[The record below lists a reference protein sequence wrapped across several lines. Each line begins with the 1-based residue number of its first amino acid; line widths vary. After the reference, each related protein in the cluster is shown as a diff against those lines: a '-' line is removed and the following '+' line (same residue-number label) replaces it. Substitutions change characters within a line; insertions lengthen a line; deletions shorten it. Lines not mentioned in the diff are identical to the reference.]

1 MTQQFSFQATENA
14 GMLYLVPTPIGN
26 LEDITFRA
34 VRILQE
40 AEYILAEDTRQTKKL
55 TQHYQIDTPL
65 ESYHE
70 HNKRQKQ
77 EKILQWLTEGRQV
90 AMVSDAGTPLV
101 SDPGDE
107 LVQECIAQGIPV
119 VPLPGASA
127 LLPALTASG
136 LGGGG
141 FYFHGFLPRKKKDIR
156 TVLHQLPSGVPI
168 VLYESPYRLLGTIY
182 FLQEEWGDVPAVV
195 ARELT
200 KKYEEFV
207 RGTLLEA
214 AAAFEDRDIKGE
226 CVLIVEKPVSDESVE
241 EDHGPME
248 EEVRKY
254 VEAGASS
261 KEAIKKT
268 AQRRNVKKQEV
279 YAAYHGLDKS

>member
-1 MTQQFSFQATENA
+1 MTQQFSFQASERT

-40 AEYILAEDTRQTKKL
+40 ADYILAEDTRQTKKL
-55 TQHYQIDTPL
+55 TQHYQIETYL

-77 EKILQWLTEGRQV
+77 EKILQWLTEGKQV

-101 SDPGDE
+101 SDPGNE
-107 LVQECIAQGIPV
+107 LVQECIKKELPV
-119 VPLPGASA
+119 VPLPGANA

-136 LGGGG
+136 LGGG

-156 TVLHQLPSGVPI
+156 SVLHRLPSGVPVI
-168 VLYESPYRLLGTIY
+168 LYESPYRLLGTIR
-182 FLQEEWGDVPAVV
+182 FLHEEWGDGPAVV

-200 KKYEEFV
+200 KKHEEFV
-207 RGTLLEA
+207 RGSLLEA
-214 AAAFEDRDIKGE
+214 AAAFENREVKGE
-226 CVLIVEKPVSDESVE
+226 CVLIVEKPDLHEPE
-241 EDHGPME
+241 EDVPME

-254 VEAGASS
+254 VEEGASS

-279 YAAYHGLDKS
+279 YAAYHGLNKP

>member
-1 MTQQFSFQATENA
+1 M
-14 GMLYLVPTPIGN
+14 
-26 LEDITFRA
+26 
-34 VRILQE
+34 
-40 AEYILAEDTRQTKKL
+40 
-55 TQHYQIDTPL
+55 
-65 ESYHE
+65 
-70 HNKRQKQ
+70 
-77 EKILQWLTEGRQV
+77 
-90 AMVSDAGTPLV
+90 
-101 SDPGDE
+101 
-107 LVQECIAQGIPV
+107 
-119 VPLPGASA
+119 
-127 LLPALTASG
+127 
-136 LGGGG
+136 
-141 FYFHGFLPRKKKDIR
+141 
-156 TVLHQLPSGVPI
+156 
-168 VLYESPYRLLGTIY
+168 
-182 FLQEEWGDVPAVV
+182 PAVV

-226 CVLIVEKPVSDESVE
+226 CVLIVEKPVSDEFEE

-279 YAAYHGLDKS
+279 YAAYHGLNKS

>member
-1 MTQQFSFQATENA
+1 MTQQFSFQASERT

-40 AEYILAEDTRQTKKL
+40 ADYILAEDTRQTKKL
-55 TQHYQIDTPL
+55 TQHYQIETYL

-77 EKILQWLTEGRQV
+77 EKILQWLTEGKQV

-101 SDPGDE
+101 SDPGNE
-107 LVQECIAQGIPV
+107 LVQECIKKELPV
-119 VPLPGASA
+119 VPLPGANA

-156 TVLHQLPSGVPI
+156 SVLHRLPSGVPVI
-168 VLYESPYRLLGTIY
+168 LYESPYRLLGTIR
-182 FLQEEWGDVPAVV
+182 FLHEEWGDGPAVV

-200 KKYEEFV
+200 KKHEEFV
-207 RGTLLEA
+207 RGSLLEA
-214 AAAFEDRDIKGE
+214 AAAFENREVKGE
-226 CVLIVEKPVSDESVE
+226 CVLIVEKPDLHEPE
-241 EDHGPME
+241 EDVPME

-254 VEAGASS
+254 VEEGASS

-279 YAAYHGLDKS
+279 YAAYHGLNKP